1 MPSETPRTW
10 TLVAEPN
17 EEHGGPGALTW
28 RVNGATPER
37 DRERIRAIELEP
49 TLDLLERILSA
60 NGALVERGAA
70 EIEAEDLLR
79 EHGRLGGE
87 DGCAAPSSLRDRA

>member
-1 MPSETPRTW
+1 MSETPRTW
-10 TLVAEPN
+10 TLEGEPN

-49 TLDLLERILSA
+49 TLDLLKHAYLRPDDPYAHPQDPECGCEDCER
-60 NGALVERGAA
+60 
-70 EIEAEDLLR
+70 EAQIVTILR
-79 EHGRLGGE
+79 EHGRLSGG
-87 DGCAAPSSLRDRA
+87 DGS